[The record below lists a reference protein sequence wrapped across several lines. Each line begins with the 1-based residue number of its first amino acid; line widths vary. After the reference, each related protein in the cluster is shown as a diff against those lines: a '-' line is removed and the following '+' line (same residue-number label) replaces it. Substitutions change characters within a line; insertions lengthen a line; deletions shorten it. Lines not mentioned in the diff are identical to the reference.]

1 MAKEQVGVDNTTG
14 KPIFGEE
21 VEVLESS
28 ETWNTYKVA
37 DGSLIKVKL
46 VAMKVLRTEAYRPDG
61 NPIYVFHSQNVMTVT
76 SPDELRKTVD
86 KA

>member
-21 VEVLESS
+21 VEVLEAS
-28 ETWNTYKVA
+28 ETWNSYQLS
-37 DGSLIKVKL
+37 DGSTIKVKL
-46 VAMKVLRTEAYRPDG
+46 VAMKVLRTDAYRPDG
-61 NPIYVFHSQNVMTVT
+61 NPIYVLHSQNVMTVT

-86 KA
+86 EA